1 MAKSRRG
8 GASVPMVSVK
18 SLPMT
23 MMRGLSMTRM
33 EDMKVAD

>member
-18 SLPMT
+18 SLPM
-23 MMRGLSMTRM
+23 RDLPMTRK
-33 EDMKVAD
+33 EDVKVVD